1 MLNATNH
8 QTYHDLIRLIE
19 SQSGGDPAIA
29 RNFITYA
36 LSANGLV
43 ERGWTPVHSEAA
55 LVTYRLQQE
64 RLASEPD
71 TLAHFIR
78 GSEYGTY
85 YVQESY
91 LHQTR
96 RLHLVPREQLAMGT
110 WVKLAAPAPNVFKL
124 ADAVPGTYERAV
136 LDLRETLDRIS
147 LFRDVS
153 RMTDMIIDKMD
164 GVMANLGFNAVRHQC
179 DLEEHVSAV
188 PGSCLMVCEYA
199 GGGNYTVQIRRQ
211 YNVEEMW
218 YRAIDRSNLGSV
230 IWVKRLDDSM
240 AEPEA
245 RTLRRQTAEAV
256 RDALYHPIS
265 NHLHLDP
272 L

>member
-1 MLNATNH
+1 
-8 QTYHDLIRLIE
+8 
-19 SQSGGDPAIA
+19 
-29 RNFITYA
+29 
-36 LSANGLV
+36 
-43 ERGWTPVHSEAA
+43 
-55 LVTYRLQQE
+55 
-64 RLASEPD
+64 
-71 TLAHFIR
+71 
-78 GSEYGTY
+78 
-85 YVQESY
+85 
-91 LHQTR
+91 
-96 RLHLVPREQLAMGT
+96 
-110 WVKLAAPAPNVFKL
+110 
-124 ADAVPGTYERAV
+124 
-136 LDLRETLDRIS
+136 
-147 LFRDVS
+147 
-153 RMTDMIIDKMD
+153 MTDMIIDKMD
-164 GVMANLGFNAVRHQC
+164 GVMANLSFNAIRHQC

>member
-55 LVTYRLQQE
+55 LVMYRLQQE
-64 RLASEPD
+64 RLESEPD

-91 LHQTR
+91 LHQTS

-110 WVKLAAPAPNVFKL
+110 WVKLASSAPDAFKMT
-124 ADAVPGTYERAV
+124 DALPGTYERAV
-136 LDLRETLDRIS
+136 LDLRETLDNIGM
-147 LFRDVS
+147 FRNVPA
-153 RMTDMIIDKMD
+153 MTEMIIDHVH
-164 GVMANLGFNAVRHQC
+164 GSLANLGFSTIRDQC
-179 DLEEHVSAV
+179 DMEEHVSVDAD
-188 PGSCLMVCEYA
+188 SCYVVCEYVN
-199 GGGNYTVQIRRQ
+199 GEYIIQIRHRHSME
-211 YNVEEMW
+211 NAW
-218 YRAIDRSNLGSV
+218 YCRNDRSALGS
-230 IWVKRLDDSM
+230 
-240 AEPEA
+240 A
-245 RTLRRQTAEAV
+245 
-256 RDALYHPIS
+256 IS
-265 NHLHLDP
+265 
-272 L
+272 